1 MFIHT
6 RSNRMIAMI
15 PERPAETRLERGA
28 DLEGTMSEYTD
39 DSSHFYFVG
48 GREDSRVSRSDS
60 PPLDQLEYALRRD
73 TVTDSVV
80 SNNTASV
87 TPSGRDI
94 RRESISISSWLK
106 RCLQNARRAS
116 YATKLCSPTL
126 GPFSANFF
134 PN

>member
-1 MFIHT
+1 VFIHT

-94 RRESISISSWLK
+94 RQRAMLPNYAAPPWALSVQTSSP
-106 RCLQNARRAS
+106 
-116 YATKLCSPTL
+116 TKLQPQR
-126 GPFSANFF
+126 
-134 PN
+134 